1 MCSKYDNY
9 YRFNSEHNGERSIYG
24 TTLNEHNTLLF
35 DIEYD
40 IHTSFGNYEES
51 DHGLDLDWLIILY

>member
-1 MCSKYDNY
+1 MCSKI
-9 YRFNSEHNGERSIYG
+9 EIIIGSIVNIIGRDLY
-24 TTLNEHNTLLF
+24 TTLNEHNILLF

-51 DHGLDLDWLIILY
+51 DHGLHLDWLITFY